1 MMTYLHVAYICGK
14 PDCNDTL
21 WGDTI
26 IRFDEGVRIENIR
39 EWLQDDI
46 KEKKGE
52 GWNLPTLI
60 DFQVLDEK
68 LALQLAPELIKDIHN
83 KDYDRGYAAGIK
95 EGKRLGRI
103 ETLDSMPKWNYFSNN
118 YHAGKPTLSTTPETG
133 KTTLEVG
140 CRWIY
145 VDDLRQLE
153 VND

>member
-26 IRFDEGVRIENIR
+26 IRFDDGVRIENIR

-60 DFQVLDEK
+60 DFQVLDER
-68 LALQLAPELIKDIHN
+68 LALQLAPELIKDVHN
-83 KDYDRGYAAGIK
+83 KDYDRGYAAGMK
-95 EGKRLGRI
+95 AGKRLGRI
-103 ETLDSMPKWNYFSNN
+103 ETLNSLPKWNYFSNN
-118 YHAGKPTLSTTPETG
+118 YFADKPQLAKNTETG
-133 KTTLEVG
+133 KMVLEMG
-140 CRWIY
+140 CRWIHI
-145 VDDLRQLE
+145 DDLRNLE